1 MSDVNHLPV
10 VAREQAVEI
19 RPVALSDDVISPAT
33 GGDDVG
39 RSHDS
44 PLGDAALLMDTEP
57 RAAGDAPPP
66 VVSFKLPPA
75 QRALLASHFAQT
87 LKESRRGGA
96 TDRPLEAEFPAGSTD
111 FLAALE
117 TACSTPTALSM
128 PARAVQRLLLFYGEA
143 AASAGA
149 TKRDPLRFSEA
160 ALVISACD
168 GFLDYTRGFC
178 RTLESS
184 INAAAPALA
193 TKNTSSSAMGA
204 TDTGAG
210 APHSPQRGGDR
221 GILGLRDAANGQSP
235 VVGQRSDAAQSS
247 MQANLAAMRLRLDRL
262 TASVTGL
269 LGHCSQLESNLRSAA
284 DFRKRVAEVVDRCYA
299 AASGGD
305 SPRTAAG
312 TTKLE
317 AARRSAAVASSKAS
331 LVRAVLKETASDVE
345 YRTAQRFVQ
354 FARAEIPQ
362 ALSRY
367 GFVDGASLTLPQVE
381 PAFNDML
388 DAFYRRWLMLWG
400 AERQELQNWVT
411 QASDVALAALRGVHA
426 VWQGDQSGDAFAAV
440 PGDTRPSP
448 GSWSGSVDVEVA
460 ALEAAPALALP
471 MLALPSAGELSA
483 LTSTDAVAGRLLM
496 YGQSAAATL
505 PPRPV
510 SRAQTPTPTSGR
522 LAAVRTLHRARQ
534 ANALLSSAL
543 QSRDEF
549 SNADAAVEMLRKVRP
564 MVPSS
569 SPIDPTAP
577 RAQGATQL
585 TTIEALQRH
594 MRSSGVHRGAAASV
608 GAAATIAP
616 VVFRPNGHRAQL
628 FR

>member
-10 VAREQAVEI
+10 VAQEQAVEI
-19 RPVALSDDVISPAT
+19 RPAAQSEDVIGPAT

-57 RAAGDAPPP
+57 RAADDAPP

-193 TKNTSSSAMGA
+193 TKNTSSSAMSA

-269 LGHCSQLESNLRSAA
+269 LGHCSQLESSLRSAA

-317 AARRSAAVASSKAS
+317 AARRAAAVANSKAS

-411 QASDVALAALRGVHA
+411 QASDVALAALRGIHA
-426 VWQGDQSGDAFAAV
+426 VWQGDQSGDAFTAV
-440 PGDTRPSP
+440 PGDSKPSP
-448 GSWSGSVDVEVA
+448 SSWSGSVDADVA
-460 ALEAAPALALP
+460 ALEAPALALP
-471 MLALPSAGELSA
+471 MPALSSLGELCA
-483 LTSTDAVAGRLLM
+483 LTSADAVAGRLLM
-496 YGQSAAATL
+496 YGHSAAATL

-510 SRAQTPTPTSGR
+510 SRAQTPTPASGR

-534 ANALLSSAL
+534 ASALMSSAL

-569 SPIDPTAP
+569 SPIDPTAQRP
-577 RAQGATQL
+577 QGTTQP

-594 MRSSGVHRGAAASV
+594 VRSSGVHRGAAASV
-608 GAAATIAP
+608 GAAATVAP
-616 VVFRPNGHRAQL
+616 VMFRPNGHRAQL